1 MVSRNAWAPLASSAV
16 HAATVALA
24 VSLHGPAAPF
34 VLTQRE
40 T

>member
-1 MVSRNAWAPLASSAV
+1 MSRCRSRALTIV
-16 HAATVALA
+16 RDAATVALA